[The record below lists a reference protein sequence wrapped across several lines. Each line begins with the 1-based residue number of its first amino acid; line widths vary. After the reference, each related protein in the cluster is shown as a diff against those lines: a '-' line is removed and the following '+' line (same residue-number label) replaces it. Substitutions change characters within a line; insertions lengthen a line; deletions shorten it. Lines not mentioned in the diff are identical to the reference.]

1 MTARSIISGLTM
13 MVLALLAGLGYL
25 LTRDPVVSSRPRVE
39 NIFVTNTFTRV
50 GFKKV
55 NTTNYLYFPSGFSW
69 ASMESTNYPSYIENL
84 RSIGCPEETIRDIVV
99 ADVAKLYSQKRSQV
113 WAAAE
118 GVPYWKAGDAL
129 NAQLRQALRGIEE
142 EQKTLIRQLLGID
155 LDSHLE
161 RFSSEPPARPLDL
174 LFLAAD
180 KQARV
185 RDVLERH
192 RRGQQEFRDRAGSLW
207 TDVDS
212 QQLRGL
218 RDQEDAE
225 LRSVL
230 TPQEFDEY
238 QLRQSDLSLELR
250 EQLQGLNVSED
261 EFRKIFQARRAFSE
275 AERVSETDTTG
286 ADADQTA
293 VHRAQAEDRMNSD
306 LLAALGADRLQRY
319 QRAQEPSYQT
329 LSKLTERLNLGG
341 NVAESAYD
349 YLRVAQDRM
358 EVLLNDG
365 SVESETRETAL
376 RALSDEASAGL
387 RTILGPEAFNL
398 FLGSG
403 GRDWLNPQ

>member
-1 MTARSIISGLTM
+1 M

-25 LTRDPVVSSRPRVE
+25 LIREPLVPPRPRVE
-39 NIFVTNTFTRV
+39 NIYVTNTFTRV

-69 ASMESTNYPSYIENL
+69 ASLETTNYPAYIENL
-84 RSIGCPEETIRDIVV
+84 RAIGCPEQTIRDIVV
-99 ADVAKLYSQKRSQV
+99 ADVAKLYAQKRAQV

-118 GVPYWKAGDAL
+118 GVPYWKAGDTL
-129 NAQLRQALRGIEE
+129 NAQMRQALRGIDD
-142 EQKTLIRQLLGID
+142 EQRALVRQLLGID

-161 RFSSEPPARPLDL
+161 RFSSDPPARPVDL

-185 RDVLERH
+185 RDILERH

-207 TDVDS
+207 TDLDN
-212 QQLRGL
+212 QQLRAL

-238 QLRQSDLSLELR
+238 ELRQSDLSQDLR
-250 EQLQGLNVSED
+250 EQLAGLNVSEE
-261 EFRKIFQARRAFSE
+261 EFRRIFQARRAFSQVE
-275 AERVSETDTTG
+275 RSAETETVA
-286 ADADQTA
+286 ADADQAAALRT
-293 VHRAQAEDRMNSD
+293 QAEERMNTELRD
-306 LLAALGADRLQRY
+306 ALGADRWQRY
-319 QRAQEPSYQT
+319 QRSQEPSYQT

-341 NVAESAYD
+341 NVAENAYD
-349 YLRVAQDRM
+349 YLRAAQDRM

-365 SVESETRETAL
+365 SVEADIRETAL
-376 RALSDEASAGL
+376 RALSDEASVGL

-403 GRDWLNPQ
+403 GREWLNPQ